1 MASGQVADFRASKST
16 GVCNT
21 KRGDYSSGNRLAA
34 HSRNPLIFFAA
45 YNQAKYGASL
55 LPHALIVNGTPYP
68 PEHTRRQD
76 PWPQRKKDS
85 RYARVL
91 RACLRRRQPV
101 RLRRRQPVCLSRTPG
116 DHPYARHRL
125 DSTAIAG
132 GGHFALWTI
141 AGVALVAQAVAGAR
155 NSYRGNKARR
165 QRRSGSNAR
174 HQRRSSAN
182 AEASRSAPTP
192 SARA

>member
-1 MASGQVADFRASKST
+1 MASGQVADFRASKSI
-16 GVCNT
+16 GFCNG

-141 AGVALVAQAVAGAR
+141 AGVALVAQRSLAR
-155 NSYRGNKARR
+155 KSYRGNK
-165 QRRSGSNAR
+165 AR

-182 AEASRSAPTP
+182 AEASRSASAP